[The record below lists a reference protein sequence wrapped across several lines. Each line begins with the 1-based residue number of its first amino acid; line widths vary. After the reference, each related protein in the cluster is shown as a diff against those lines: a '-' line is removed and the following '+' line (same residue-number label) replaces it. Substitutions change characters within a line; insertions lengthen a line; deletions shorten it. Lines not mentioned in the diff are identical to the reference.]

1 MKILPRLSI
10 YFYPSFAFRGSLVLP
25 VHDKNVDFFLFFSL
39 PLSFFFLLSCPW
51 GKSVAKQRFQV
62 PGIAITRNRWPE
74 EKEAD
79 YFCID
84 GFAASVLASFS
95 RPGKRICFI
104 HAYIITFAN
113 RFRFPSNYYF
123 AKDDSKRIVEQRF
136 LRQELKKGKRNT
148 KII

>member
-1 MKILPRLSI
+1 M
-10 YFYPSFAFRGSLVLP
+10 
-25 VHDKNVDFFLFFSL
+25 
-39 PLSFFFLLSCPW
+39 
-51 GKSVAKQRFQV
+51 AKQRFQV

-123 AKDDSKRIVEQRF
+123 AKDDSKRIVEQRDF
-136 LRQELKKGKRNT
+136 CDKN
-148 KII
+148 

>member
-1 MKILPRLSI
+1 M
-10 YFYPSFAFRGSLVLP
+10 
-25 VHDKNVDFFLFFSL
+25 
-39 PLSFFFLLSCPW
+39 
-51 GKSVAKQRFQV
+51 AKQRFQV

-148 KII
+148 EKNHITHKYSSFIVFVKFLIFNFVIIYLLCISFLRFPSLEKRKKKKKKETFSDI